1 MDYDGR
7 WKGLMSQSEERT
19 QHLSGYPRSAI
30 SHVESDIPYQWL
42 LLPFGMRG
50 TLPEGWD
57 TLSTRLSMGC
67 IQKEA
72 KVGKGRNQGI
82 YLCF

>member
-1 MDYDGR
+1 MMAGGR
-7 WKGLMSQSEERT
+7 ASCPSQKKGHGIYQ
-19 QHLSGYPRSAI
+19 AI
-30 SHVESDIPYQWL
+30 PEVPLALHVESDIPYQWL

-57 TLSTRLSMGC
+57 TLSTRLNMGC